1 MKFTP
6 KGLSVVVLTQLIGCA
21 TVLAPSGSINEQV
34 DYFLSRQEYTNA
46 LALVA
51 DLQEHPNPEVSNPQQ
66 LQNKVIDQARYYEQ
80 QIITA
85 ANNAVAKD
93 DWRSALDLYN
103 EALTHFP
110 NSEKLQQ
117 GQKELLQRQEISLA
131 KLRLDLLIAD
141 GESMHKQLLISER
154 VAATDPKD
162 WFARHALEN
171 KIEEA
176 DKIANDL
183 AEYGR
188 HALANGDLELAKRT
202 LPLAVKLSSTPDIK
216 IANARLQE
224 LLAEEEER
232 TRAEQQRIDL
242 EKQIKD
248 EEQQKL
254 AQKQVKK
261 KQKQQV
267 AIAVAQKQAL
277 GGQLLVDFKN
287 ACEQSNF
294 EVALKLRKDLTRFN
308 LNTPEFQS
316 LSKKLDN
323 SIAIHVQSLIE
334 EGTQAYSRQQY
345 DQAMKKWEEA
355 RVLDPENEQL
365 EAHIER
371 ASRVLEKLKSL
382 KQTKDDN

>member
-6 KGLSVVVLTQLIGCA
+6 KALSVVVLAQLVGCA
-21 TVLAPSGSINEQV
+21 TVLAPSGSIDEQV
-34 DYFLSRQEYTNA
+34 DYFLNKQEYTSA

-66 LQNKVIDQARYYEQ
+66 LQDKVIEQARHYEQ
-80 QIITA
+80 QIITSADNA
-85 ANNAVAKD
+85 AAKD
-93 DWRSALDLYN
+93 DWRSALELYN
-103 EALTHFP
+103 EALAHFP

-117 GQKELLQRQEISLA
+117 GQKQLLQRQDVSLA

-188 HALANGDLELAKRT
+188 HALAAGDLELAKRT

-232 TRAEQQRIDL
+232 ARAEQQRIDL
-242 EKQIKD
+242 EQQLKD
-248 EEQQKL
+248 EEEQKL

-277 GGQLLVDFKN
+277 GGQLLIDFKN
-287 ACEQSNF
+287 ACESSNF
-294 EVALKLRKDLTRFN
+294 TVAMKLRKDLAK
-308 LNTPEFQS
+308 LNINNPEFQS
-316 LSKKLDN
+316 LSEKLDQH
-323 SIAIHVQSLIE
+323 IAIHVQSLME

-345 DQAMKKWEEA
+345 EQAMQKWEEA
-355 RVLDPENEQL
+355 RILDPQNEQL
-365 EAHIER
+365 KAHIDR
-371 ASRVLEKLKSL
+371 ANRVLEKLKSL
-382 KQTKDDN
+382 KQTKDEF

>member
-6 KGLSVVVLTQLIGCA
+6 KGLSVVMLTQLIGCA

-34 DYFLSRQEYTNA
+34 DYFLNRQEYTNA
-46 LALVA
+46 LALVT

-66 LQNKVIDQARYYEQ
+66 LQSKVIDQARYYEQ

-85 ANNAVAKD
+85 ADNAAAKD

-117 GQKELLQRQEISLA
+117 GQKQLLQRQEISLA

-188 HALANGDLELAKRT
+188 HALANGDVELAKRT

-242 EKQIKD
+242 EKQLKD

-267 AIAVAQKQAL
+267 AIAVAQKQVL
-277 GGQLLVDFKN
+277 GGQLLIDFKN

>member
-46 LALVA
+46 LALVT

-80 QIITA
+80 QMITA

-117 GQKELLQRQEISLA
+117 GQKQLLQRQEISLA

-232 TRAEQQRIDL
+232 IRAEQQRIDL
-242 EKQIKD
+242 EKQLKD

-287 ACEQSNF
+287 ACEHSNF
-294 EVALKLRKDLTRFN
+294 EVALKLRKDLIRFN

-316 LSKKLDN
+316 LSEKLDN

-365 EAHIER
+365 KAHIER